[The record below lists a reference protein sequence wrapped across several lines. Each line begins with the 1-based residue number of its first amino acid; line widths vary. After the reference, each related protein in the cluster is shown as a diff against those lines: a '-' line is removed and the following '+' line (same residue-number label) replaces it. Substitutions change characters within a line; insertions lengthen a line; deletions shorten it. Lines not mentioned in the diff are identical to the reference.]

1 MKLKQPLSVLFWS
14 SQNYSQYKKYECD
27 HRFPSLLLPP
37 SLLRFLSIFSPLIFL
52 VLNFPALVSVY
63 LVRHCK
69 TFVLTLFQS
78 LCSLAMF
85 WRLDVHGKSYP
96 PPWYKGRCGGGGWWN
111 PSLVLMICCCISKI
125 FCLYWKAFD
134 LPYKTRYILSVV
146 AMLEACDVTNYVRY
160 LGRH

>member
-37 SLLRFLSIFSPLIFL
+37 SLLRFLSIYSPLIFL

-96 PPWYKGRCGGGGWWN
+96 PPWYKGGFMEPLNDMLLYFENILSLLESLWSSLQDEVYFIGGGDAG
-111 PSLVLMICCCISKI
+111 SL
-125 FCLYWKAFD
+125 W
-134 LPYKTRYILSVV
+134 RYQLWSLSWPP
-146 AMLEACDVTNYVRY
+146 LELEIR
-160 LGRH
+160 